1 MLYDNPFLIILATDW
16 KYIQKLGESD
26 GIKHN
31 KGSCYLCLCLDFNE
45 RSSRKPIDN
54 HDAEDYHSQHHR
66 SQKSALEWLKI
77 LAAPAAPC
85 KIG

>member
-1 MLYDNPFLIILATDW
+1 MVKDPVTYVYVST
-16 KYIQKLGESD
+16 SM
-26 GIKHN
+26 
-31 KGSCYLCLCLDFNE
+31 KGLV
-45 RSSRKPIDN
+45 KPIDN